1 MSELIEDRVT
11 GILNGVPEFVWDG
24 ETLPV
29 PVEDIVDSVFGLRV
43 RVVDDMSAASGVS
56 GPVPAHLSGLLLTG
70 PGEIWVN
77 AEEAR
82 QWPGRRRFT
91 ISHELGHWVM
101 HRTGQEAVFCRSGV
115 IDPEPVAEPVA
126 GTGGPDAAAPAV
138 EIPPAEAEADLFAAS
153 MLMPAHLVEAHYEK
167 AGGDI
172 ALLKEQF
179 LSSEKAMKRRVR
191 DVVPEDRWRS
201 PL

>member
-1 MSELIEDRVT
+1 MSDLIEGRVT
-11 GILNGVPEFVWDG
+11 GILAGVPEFVWDG

-43 RVVDDMSAASGVS
+43 RVVDDMSLASGDDGS
-56 GPVPAHLSGLLLTG
+56 VPRHLSGLLLTG

-101 HRTGQEAVFCRSGV
+101 HRTGQEAVFCRTGV
-115 IDPEPVAEPVA
+115 IDPEPEA
-126 GTGGPDAAAPAV
+126 GTGSPDQLSPAGD
-138 EIPPAEAEADLFAAS
+138 IPPAEAEADLFAAS
-153 MLMPAHLVEAHYEK
+153 MLMPAHLVERQYEK
-167 AGGDI
+167 TEGNID
-172 ALLKEQF
+172 LLKEEF
-179 LSSEKAMKRRVR
+179 VSSEKAMKRRIR

-201 PL
+201 SI